1 MAVRQ
6 LPDELPSKSP
16 LSVVDIENEV
26 HMKDV
31 FVFVY
36 SENEIGIDEKMTT
49 MSEDAS
55 APDADTS
62 IVGPVQVRSHCHSL
76 LLCSL

>member
-6 LPDELPSKSP
+6 LPAEQPIKSP
-16 LSVVDIENEV
+16 LSVVDLENEV
-26 HMKDV
+26 HMKDG
-31 FVFVY
+31 FVY
-36 SENEIGIDEKMTT
+36 SDNEIGVDEKMTT
-49 MSEDAS
+49 MSEYES

-62 IVGPVQVRSHCHSL
+62 TVGPIQVRFHCHLL